1 MTLFKLARIQFVPN
15 KTIICPHS
23 NLPGYKSRS
32 CGRLECAF
40 FVCGDINLLDR
51 KWRERNPS
59 QHERSKYMTW
69 IQLHCVW
76 SALLNL
82 NIELVRIKLR
92 NFPTVT
98 FRSDL
103 MTSNPQWVVVVA
115 NQWLVA
121 ALDLITNS
129 LLDISYPNRVA
140 VWISILKYVCH
151 VDWF

>member
-1 MTLFKLARIQFVPN
+1 MDCPITLFELTWIQFVPS

-23 NLPGYKSRS
+23 DLPGYKSRS

-40 FVCGDINLLDR
+40 FVCDDINLLDR
-51 KWRERNPS
+51 KWRERILPS
-59 QHERSKYMTW
+59 MSAPSTW
-69 IQLHCVW
+69 REYSCIVYEAHCSTW
-76 SALLNL
+76 TLNL
-82 NIELVRIKLR
+82 SGLNC
-92 NFPTVT
+92 
-98 FRSDL
+98 L

-129 LLDISYPNRVA
+129 LQDISYPNRVA